1 MERKK
6 IRVLLVDDS
15 IFTHTMVQEVVK
27 GQNIELVAEAM
38 DGDTGLEMY
47 KQTKPDVVLLDI
59 VMPGRHGDTILEDIL
74 KFDPLAKVIMVSSLA
89 TENKI
94 LQCLRKG
101 AKNFIPKPF
110 DGKDLLNAIEEV
122 VKSGSVQYSV
132 VCILKDM
139 NIGTKFFGQY
149 LVAKGS
155 ITSPQLDEAL
165 KFQKSKNLTL
175 ETMCARKG
183 LLTEEQVKEIRDI
196 QRQFLDK
203 SFGEIAVEKNFLKQE
218 ILEDIIREQRKNQI
232 YLGEALV
239 SIGALSINGVTQELQ
254 NYKDEQSR
262 IEGEIIYNLYNLE
275 DKAAVKVFVSFTVN
289 AIKLFEELLKI
300 PVKIN
305 GCVPLSEGFTA
316 REYLLEQKATGT
328 METSFLFNFSSEIAQ
343 GITAVLLGQEVKK
356 VDKLGV
362 DALKEFLNIVSGNC
376 CAKLANVG
384 VDIGMSSPEFW
395 EQGSYPG
402 GSRFTYI
409 SLMSENGDFEV
420 LMKLD
425 KI

>member
-15 IFTHTMVQEVVK
+15 IFTHTMVQEVFK

-74 KFDPLAKVIMVSSLA
+74 EFDPLAKVIMVSSLA

-110 DGKDLLNAIEEV
+110 DGKDLLNAVEEV

-218 ILEDIIREQRKNQI
+218 TLEDIIREQRKNQI

-402 GSRFTYI
+402 GGRFTYI

-425 KI
+425 KV